1 MSGLCFLITQPIDSG
16 TTKKYELYLDVSGFE
31 SQLLHLLAIW
41 YQDTWPS
48 VVFIFS
54 ALIMN

>member
-16 TTKKYELYLDVSGFE
+16 TKKYGLYLDVSGFE

-41 YQDTWPS
+41 YQDT
-48 VVFIFS
+48 
-54 ALIMN
+54 